1 MTNRRGCL
9 CTSNNLRNRLNG
21 PVSFW
26 ESGLNGSAFFLN
38 ICLVNCENMIS
49 KLIEKVANFIERK
62 FPSLAKEENVIKVIF
77 SVFIAFIVFVTIAGF
92 VISWLTG
99 ISWWWI
105 WVGLVIYYFLTVAKH
120 QIDINKRP

>member
-1 MTNRRGCL
+1 
-9 CTSNNLRNRLNG
+9 
-21 PVSFW
+21 
-26 ESGLNGSAFFLN
+26 
-38 ICLVNCENMIS
+38 MIS

-62 FPSLAKEENVIKVIF
+62 FPSFAKEENITTVIF

-105 WVGLVIYYFLTVAKH
+105 WVGLVAYYFLLVAKH